1 MHNTEQAK
9 MGLTT
14 IGLAGVGRMGRGM
27 LANMLKAGIEVA
39 GFDIRPESDFPGLPV
54 TSDADRFAE
63 RLETLFTVV
72 RDADQTDEV
81 LFGTQGFVTRAK
93 KLKTVVICSTLSPNY
108 VRELRARVPDHIAL
122 VDAPMSGAQVGAREA
137 TLAFMIGGAETDV
150 AALIPMFQAMG
161 TNIHHMG
168 GFGDGMQSKVL
179 NNLLCSSHTAMARL
193 VLDWADKTG
202 VDRQKLLNLIETATG
217 QNWFTS
223 RFDQIEFSRHGF
235 EPDNTIGILV
245 KDVTCA
251 LDAAPEGA
259 DTSLPEVV
267 REAMRDLKPIA

>member
-1 MHNTEQAK
+1 MTK
-9 MGLTT
+9 
-14 IGLAGVGRMGRGM
+14 IGLAGVGRMGSGM
-27 LANMLKAGIEVA
+27 LRNMRKARVEVT
-39 GFDIRPESDFPGLPV
+39 GFDIRPENDFPDLPV
-54 TSDADRFAE
+54 KSDADGFAE
-63 RLETLFTVV
+63 GLETLITVV

-81 LFGTQGFVTRAK
+81 LFGAQGFVTRAK
-93 KLKTVVICSTLSPNY
+93 SLKTVVICSTLSPNY
-108 VRELRARVPDHIAL
+108 VRALRGRIPDHIAL
-122 VDAPMSGAQVGAREA
+122 VDAPMSGAEVGAREG
-137 TLAFMIGGAETDV
+137 TLAFMIGGADEDV
-150 AALIPMFQAMG
+150 ARLMPLFEAMG

-193 VLDWADKTG
+193 VLDWADQTG

-259 DTSLPEVV
+259 DTTLPEVV
-267 REAMRDLKPIA
+267 REAMRGLKPIV